1 MPFPLTFGL
10 TIQSDPSLLRT
21 SHDSANRPPPG
32 AERVDVA
39 TFKPVFVPRAE
50 RETQKLKDKKDG
62 RGKDKK
68 KAKAIVSFEDD
79 DDDSGAALAIA
90 PQADKDKDKS
100 RKKKKRRKEKGD
112 AEGAGDDVEMWV
124 EKLPPQ
130 AVTKFVDA
138 PESAEG
144 KVQLEGPAPP
154 PTSSIQAQVAEGPPR
169 GRKRAIDIL

>member
-1 MPFPLTFGL
+1 LSKGPEAQPTENTDHGAIPADLRVH
-10 TIQSDPSLLRT
+10 DPAGPVPAAYEPR
-21 SHDSANRPPPG
+21 SANRPPPG

-68 KAKAIVSFEDD
+68 KANAIVSFEDND
-79 DDDSGAALAIA
+79 DEGAALAIA

-112 AEGAGDDVEMWV
+112 AEGAGDDGRE
-124 EKLPPQ
+124 
-130 AVTKFVDA
+130 AAT
-138 PESAEG
+138 
-144 KVQLEGPAPP
+144 
-154 PTSSIQAQVAEGPPR
+154 TSCHEVCR
-169 GRKRAIDIL
+169 RARVC

>member
-1 MPFPLTFGL
+1 M
-10 TIQSDPSLLRT
+10 
-21 SHDSANRPPPG
+21 
-32 AERVDVA
+32 
-39 TFKPVFVPRAE
+39 
-50 RETQKLKDKKDG
+50 
-62 RGKDKK
+62 
-68 KAKAIVSFEDD
+68 IVSFEDDDD

-112 AEGAGDDVEMWV
+112 AEGAGGDVEMWV
-124 EKLPPQ
+124 EKLPPR

-169 GRKRAIDIL
+169 GRKRAIDFL